1 MEGLVSPFHHRTPR
15 AIQVLRKHHSGSTLP
30 QQVVDIRAAA
40 MSWQCGHCHQMVKS
54 TAQFCPQCGTARASY
69 VAPTTAPW
77 GKQAGGSQDW
87 EWPDWQGW
95 QEHSPRA
102 RRPTSPRSRQPWG
115 KGAKGPKGKQKQG
128 PKGPKGKPKEAME
141 REGPVAPKAA
151 ALPPPPAPATPS
163 MPSSSTSN
171 MAATLPSTEQTLLR
185 ALVAHVASQEGT
197 PSELQQLLGQYQED
211 EHKATGK
218 ALHKLVTKQ
227 VEARKGLAKAR
238 QDRASFETAW
248 SGYMSH
254 LAQLLETQMRDR
266 TEALQAFDQSEE
278 AWKAQLEATTAELGR
293 HTSRPES
300 TDRRSPSMWTRRWTY
315 RSKR

>member
-1 MEGLVSPFHHRTPR
+1 MQQPCLGSVGTVIRWLR
-15 AIQVLRKHHSGSTLP
+15 AQPSFVRSAGRLGPATRRHLR
-30 QQVVDIRAAA
+30 
-40 MSWQCGHCHQMVKS
+40 
-54 TAQFCPQCGTARASY
+54 
-69 VAPTTAPW
+69 PW

-102 RRPTSPRSRQPWG
+102 RRPSSPRSRRSQRPQG
-115 KGAKGPKGKQKQG
+115 QAKA
-128 PKGPKGKPKEAME
+128 KGPKGKPKETME

-211 EHKATGK
+211 EHKAT
-218 ALHKLVTKQ
+218 
-227 VEARKGLAKAR
+227 ARR
-238 QDRASFETAW
+238 YTSW
-248 SGYMSH
+248 S
-254 LAQLLETQMRDR
+254 
-266 TEALQAFDQSEE
+266 
-278 AWKAQLEATTAELGR
+278 
-293 HTSRPES
+293 
-300 TDRRSPSMWTRRWTY
+300 
-315 RSKR
+315 RSKSKPGRAWPRRGKTEPASRQHGVAT